1 MTPACWVDPVAERW
15 QRDPVRL
22 AAAAPVPRQRV
33 FEVLR
38 AACAPFRAG
47 TRFRALPD
55 VRFRTEE
62 GQLRAPA
69 DLLPADADRGLPQYQ
84 DRLTARGY
92 QLVVEQPLLL
102 DFPLWSAVR
111 AEISPLWRRVGWPN
125 LPVVV
130 ELVVADEY
138 TDLEAMT
145 RAPTHASLTWVLA
158 GEVRVH
164 LLPPGTSPTLDP
176 PATAETLTG
185 GEDDLLYWP
194 AGHRPLVEYG
204 SRAAVLSLRIAQDP
218 RLAVAAVHDLLG
230 VLAAPQAGYDGTVPY
245 LVYPPP
251 PEIAPPLAAVGT
263 AVRDVLAGP
272 RLEAALHQQ
281 WVRCRSAAGLLPPP
295 APRPRRGLTP
305 EDRVRTPNE
314 IVTMT
319 VGRDRWLCGVNG
331 HSFELG
337 GAAGRRLLD
346 ALRPGRVTAIAQLCA
361 EVGARDEPARRA
373 VLALMDKLHG
383 LRGVESEVPRRC
395 P

>member
-1 MTPACWVDPVAERW
+1 MTADWVAAVAIRW
-15 QRDPVRL
+15 QRAPVRL
-22 AAAAPVPRQRV
+22 TSPTPIPRQQA

-55 VRFRTEE
+55 VRFRTTE

-69 DLLPADADRGLPQYQ
+69 DLLPADDGDLRRYQ
-84 DRLTARGY
+84 DRLGSGY

-111 AEISPLWRRVGWPN
+111 DEISPLWRQVGWPV

-130 ELVVADEY
+130 ELVVADDH
-138 TDLEAMT
+138 TDVEAMT
-145 RAPTHASLTWVLA
+145 RAPTHASLLWVLA
-158 GEVRVH
+158 GEVQVR
-164 LLPPGTSPTLDP
+164 LLPPGTDPTLDP
-176 PATAETLTG
+176 SGAETLAG
-185 GEDDLLYWP
+185 KEGDLLYWP
-194 AGHRPLVEYG
+194 AGHRPLIEYG

-218 RLAVAAVHDLLG
+218 RLAVAAVHDVLG
-230 VLAAPQAGYDGTVPY
+230 TLAAPQAGYDGTVPY
-245 LVYPPP
+245 LEFPPP

-272 RLEAALHQQ
+272 RIEVVLRQQ
-281 WVRCRSAAGLLPPP
+281 WVKCRSAAGLLPPP
-295 APRPRRGLTP
+295 APRPQPALTP
-305 EDRVRTPNE
+305 DDRVLIGE
-314 IVTMT
+314 LVTMP
-319 VGRDRWLCGVNG
+319 VGRERWLCGVNG

-346 ALRPGRVTAIAQLCA
+346 ALRPGRLTTIAELCA
-361 EVGARDEPARRA
+361 EVGARDEPGRRA
-373 VLALMDKLHG
+373 VLALADKLHG
-383 LRGVESEVPRRC
+383 LRGLVVADEAEVAQRC